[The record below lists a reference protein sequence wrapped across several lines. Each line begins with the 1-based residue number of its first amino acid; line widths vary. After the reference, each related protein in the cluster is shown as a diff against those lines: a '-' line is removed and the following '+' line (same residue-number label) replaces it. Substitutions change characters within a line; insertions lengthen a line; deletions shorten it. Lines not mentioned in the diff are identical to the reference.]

1 MGKITIRDIMNVTAG
16 EMFLRSGWNVDMMI
30 QQFQLMILIFSMN
43 PFTRFAEVF
52 SVFG

>member
-43 PFTRFAEVF
+43 PLSRFTETF
-52 SVFG
+52 SFIG